1 LLETTIK
8 VLFGPKNGLVVCPIG
23 LTLWGKKLAGT
34 TQKMGATIN
43 VLKT

>member
-23 LTLWGKKLAGT
+23 LALWGKLVLGVT
-34 TQKMGATIN
+34 GAYYTHLPI
-43 VLKT
+43 